1 MREKKISH
9 SSSVSLRLVVVGST
23 GSGKT
28 TLARRIAHQLS
39 LPHVE
44 LDSFYWESNWQAATR
59 AVFRERVLAA
69 TSGNAWIVDGNYSQ
83 SRDIVW
89 PRATHLVWLDYN
101 LALVMGRVL
110 RRTASRLLSQREL
123 WNGNRESLR
132 SILSRDSIILYAY
145 TSHRRNRKRFSALS
159 ASEEAKHLKIYRIKR
174 PEEASLWLQV
184 IRSSQFSGASM
195 TTPNHLPSVESVA
208 EALRTKAYI
217 ADHSLATAIFL
228 ALKLKRPLFLEGEGR
243 GRQD

>member
-1 MREKKISH
+1 MREQKVSH
-9 SSSVSLRLVVVGST
+9 SSSVALRLVVIGST

-28 TLARRIAHQLS
+28 TLARQISRSLS
-39 LPHVE
+39 LQHVE
-44 LDSFYWESNWQAATR
+44 MDALYWEENWQPASRPAFRGRVQAATTG
-59 AVFRERVLAA
+59 E
-69 TSGNAWIVDGNYSQ
+69 AWVVDGNYSH

-89 PRATHLVWLDYN
+89 PRATHLVWLDYS

-159 ASEEAKHLKIYRIKR
+159 ASEEADHLKIYRFKR
-174 PEEASLWLQV
+174 PEEASLWLQSFV
-184 IRSSQFSGASM
+184 HPKSSAPQ
-195 TTPNHLPSVESVA
+195 
-208 EALRTKAYI
+208 
-217 ADHSLATAIFL
+217 
-228 ALKLKRPLFLEGEGR
+228 
-243 GRQD
+243 